1 MYDSVFPLRLAQLR
15 AKKGVSARDM
25 SLSLGQ
31 NAGYINNIESGK
43 ALASMGTLF
52 YICEYLNIT
61 PSAFFDTDTSNPEKL
76 DNLIQKLKMLN
87 DAQLDSISTL
97 IDGIV
102 GKK

>member
-1 MYDSVFPLRLAQLR
+1 
-15 AKKGVSARDM
+15 
-25 SLSLGQ
+25 
-31 NAGYINNIESGK
+31 
-43 ALASMGTLF
+43 MGTFF

-61 PSAFFDTDTSNPEKL
+61 PSAFFDTDISNPEKP

>member
-1 MYDSVFPLRLAQLR
+1 
-15 AKKGVSARDM
+15 
-25 SLSLGQ
+25 
-31 NAGYINNIESGK
+31 
-43 ALASMGTLF
+43 MGTFF
-52 YICEYLNIT
+52 YICEYLSIT

-76 DNLIQKLKMLN
+76 DSLIQKLKMLN

>member
-1 MYDSVFPLRLAQLR
+1 MYDSDFPLRLAQLR

-31 NAGYINNIESGK
+31 NNIESGK
-43 ALASMGTLF
+43 ALPSMGTFF

>member
-1 MYDSVFPLRLAQLR
+1 MW
-15 AKKGVSARDM
+15 VS
-25 SLSLGQ
+25 
-31 NAGYINNIESGK
+31 
-43 ALASMGTLF
+43 
-52 YICEYLNIT
+52 EYYT
-61 PSAFFDTDTSNPEKL
+61 QRFFDTDTSNPEKL